1 MQGITEKK
9 IPPTRLI
16 HASKYSPLYRC
27 EKWRSPYL
35 TKMSRKYCDKEFILD
50 TKHLLN
56 MVNELNKSQSLKK
69 ESMNL
74 FTIDIE
80 KLYPSIQPALAEE
93 ALSNLFLNL

>member
-1 MQGITEKK
+1 
-9 IPPTRLI
+9 
-16 HASKYSPLYRC
+16 
-27 EKWRSPYL
+27 
-35 TKMSRKYCDKEFILD
+35 MSRKYCDKEFIID
-50 TKHLLN
+50 TNHLN

>member
-1 MQGITEKK
+1 
-9 IPPTRLI
+9 
-16 HASKYSPLYRC
+16 
-27 EKWRSPYL
+27 
-35 TKMSRKYCDKEFILD
+35 MSRKYCDKEFILD